1 MNTMTATMTES
12 VTATI
17 KVADCMSRQFVRFHP
32 TTPVVEAAIE
42 LVQNEL
48 LGGPVVDDSGKL
60 IGWIS
65 EQDCIKV
72 VLQVAYY
79 SQRVATVA
87 DIMRTEVL
95 TADVGDDV
103 MDLAERMQKQ
113 QPKIY
118 PVIDTSGMVKGVIS
132 RRLILRKLCNLVSTM
147 TW

>member
-1 MNTMTATMTES
+1 MPTLTE
-12 VTATI
+12 TI
-17 KVADCMSRQFVRFHP
+17 KVADCMSRQYVRFHSA
-32 TTPVVEAAIE
+32 TPVVEAAMQ

-48 LGGPVVDDSGKL
+48 LGGPVIDDGGRL

-65 EQDCIKV
+65 EQDCLKV
-72 VLQVAYY
+72 VLQVAYF

-95 TADVGDDV
+95 TAGFGDDV
-103 MDLAERMQKQ
+103 MELAEKMQKQ

-118 PVIDTSGMVKGVIS
+118 PVIDERGIVKGVIS
-132 RRLILRKLCNLVSTM
+132 RRLILRKLCTMVSTQ